1 MPQGHLGARPTARDG
16 CFDGHVRW
24 VGEVVGALERR
35 PCCSG
40 SPGADAAVSGADAA
54 AAPGPHAA
62 DPAAGGQ
69 SAAAADAVAE
79 RFRTAGPGLAP
90 AAPAPDARFD
100 YSSAGKLTALQGSGC
115 ESTVWAAGQT

>member
-16 CFDGHVRW
+16 CFDGRVRW

-40 SPGADAAVSGADAA
+40 SPGADAAVSGADA
-54 AAPGPHAA
+54 
-62 DPAAGGQ
+62 AAGGQ